1 MDTYTYNQLGGNRV
15 VKFDIIKMEKFIAQ
29 DRFLKFSYKN
39 LKERNPNVSENEMM
53 EIVFNSEVL
62 GDSQMENEYKKM

>member
-15 VKFDIIKMEKFIAQ
+15 IKFDIIKMKKFIAQ

-39 LKERNPNVSENEMM
+39 LKERNPDVPENEIL

-62 GDSQMENEYKKM
+62 GDSSMEDEYSKL